1 MDTVL
6 QAGVLYGL
14 SNNKIKLVKKEGGLN
29 ASKVLEWV
37 IKKTHDEIRSASNW
51 VMEVILER
59 SKEEVCGRVRGGD
72 KELLEQPEFFQQERT
87 KLK

>member
-1 MDTVL
+1 M
-6 QAGVLYGL
+6 
-14 SNNKIKLVKKEGGLN
+14 KGLN

-59 SKEEVCGRVRGGD
+59 SKEEVVCGREEARNYWRNKYSLCKSD
-72 KELLEQPEFFQQERT
+72 LS
-87 KLK
+87 